1 MADNRAKATD
11 YAQAALQALVE
22 HAQTTLNQAADA
34 MDNQS
39 VAAQMKSGGSV
50 DDRVKALTG
59 AMSTP
64 PSIEE
69 MNLLKVL
76 VQNNDTGMLRTVS
89 AALSQTLSG
98 TTGPQRAEVTSAV
111 ELTDQEREAIR
122 NKLSAENGSGLI
134 ISFDVD
140 ESLLGGLRVRIGD
153 RLVDTSVATRL
164 TNLRESLTSVVQ

>member
-34 MDNQS
+34 IDNQS
-39 VAAQMKSGGSV
+39 IAAQMKSGSV

-59 AMSTP
+59 AISAT

-69 MNLLKVL
+69 LNLLKVL
-76 VQNNDTGMLRTVS
+76 VQNNDTGMLRTIS
-89 AALSQTLSG
+89 ATLSQALSG
-98 TTGPQRAEVTSAV
+98 NTGPQRAEVTSAV
-111 ELTDQEREAIR
+111 ELTDQEREDIR
-122 NKLSAENGSGLI
+122 TKLAAENGSGI
-134 ISFDVD
+134 IVSFDVD